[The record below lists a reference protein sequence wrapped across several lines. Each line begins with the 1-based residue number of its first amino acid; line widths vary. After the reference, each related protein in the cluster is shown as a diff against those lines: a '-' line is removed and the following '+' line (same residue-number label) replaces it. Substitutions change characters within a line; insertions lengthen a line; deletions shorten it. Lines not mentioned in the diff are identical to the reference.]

1 MGGRSLFTSK
11 YFARSEGYY
20 ANEVASG
27 KYSDKSDVFHCKLLS
42 QIVSFIL
49 SV

>member
-27 KYSDKSDVFHCKLLS
+27 KYSDKSDVFS
-42 QIVSFIL
+42 YGIVSYFL
-49 SV
+49 RLLASY